1 MNLKWKKK
9 YLGPILGL
17 VGAVVLIGGV
27 YLYSSSNIQPDHQK
41 EFKQTSKK
49 VTKPKEKAIDLSGDY
64 VSNERDEAKIEKKGK
79 AWKIDYQTADGKV
92 SAEFSTDWKVEGS
105 NKVSTGK
112 MKKSDGNT
120 DFTVTVR
127 VFKYKTDK
135 KPLIT
140 VTMSDKNPDHEMVFA
155 NRED

>member
-1 MNLKWKKK
+1 
-9 YLGPILGL
+9 
-17 VGAVVLIGGV
+17 
-27 YLYSSSNIQPDHQK
+27 
-41 EFKQTSKK
+41 
-49 VTKPKEKAIDLSGDY
+49 
-64 VSNERDEAKIEKKGK
+64 
-79 AWKIDYQTADGKV
+79 
-92 SAEFSTDWKVEGS
+92 
-105 NKVSTGK
+105 

-155 NRED
+155 NREDFFKSTDQ

>member
-41 EFKQTSKK
+41 EFNQTSKK

-64 VSNERDEAKIEKKGK
+64 VSNERDEAKIEKKARPGRSITK
-79 AWKIDYQTADGKV
+79 RLMARYLL
-92 SAEFSTDWKVEGS
+92 
-105 NKVSTGK
+105 NL
-112 MKKSDGNT
+112 
-120 DFTVTVR
+120 VR
-127 VFKYKTDK
+127 IGRSKG
-135 KPLIT
+135 LI
-140 VTMSDKNPDHEMVFA
+140 KFRQA
-155 NRED
+155 R

>member
-1 MNLKWKKK
+1 MN
-9 YLGPILGL
+9 GM
-17 VGAVVLIGGV
+17 
-27 YLYSSSNIQPDHQK
+27 
-41 EFKQTSKK
+41 
-49 VTKPKEKAIDLSGDY
+49 KPKSRKKARLED
-64 VSNERDEAKIEKKGK
+64 R
-79 AWKIDYQTADGKV
+79 YQTADGKV
-92 SAEFSTDWKVEGS
+92 SAEFSTDWKAEGA
-105 NKVSTGK
+105 NKISTGK

-155 NRED
+155 NREDFSNRQTQMMSSLMAISHRLKGPIPMIPMKRKSQLRVLNSMAILLKSITKTRPAPFQAL

>member
-1 MNLKWKKK
+1 MSLMN
-9 YLGPILGL
+9 GM
-17 VGAVVLIGGV
+17 
-27 YLYSSSNIQPDHQK
+27 
-41 EFKQTSKK
+41 
-49 VTKPKEKAIDLSGDY
+49 KPKS
-64 VSNERDEAKIEKKGK
+64 RKKGK
-79 AWKIDYQTADGKV
+79 SWKIDYQTADGKV

-135 KPLIT
+135 KPF
-140 VTMSDKNPDHEMVFA
+140 DHGHHVW
-155 NRED
+155 